1 MFQIKKKKWKYEF
14 SHQKWILMNESPNNN
29 NFVTCRTAAS
39 KLTRGQKC
47 FALIQILYF
56 KSKRIQI
63 CYFDRHDYTEKKA
76 QKITIEKKKLV
87 EKIKW
92 KLGLEGGNKK
102 KNVEFWFFFLFG
114 TANFFSF
121 LFICWCCYY
130 YYYWHWFQIPWYLL
144 FCKTKYKAHCLRSVL
159 KPWILSWIW

>member
-1 MFQIKKKKWKYEF
+1 
-14 SHQKWILMNESPNNN
+14 MNESPNNN
-29 NFVTCRTAAS
+29 NFVTCRTTAS

-76 QKITIEKKKLV
+76 QKIIIEKKLV
-87 EKIKW
+87 ENIKW

-102 KNVEFWFFFLFG
+102 KNVEFWFFFFLFG
-114 TANFFSF
+114 TANFFLSC
-121 LFICWCCYY
+121 LFVGAAIT
-130 YYYWHWFQIPWYLL
+130 IIIGIGS
-144 FCKTKYKAHCLRSVL
+144 RSHGISSSV
-159 KPWILSWIW
+159 KQNIRHTVCAVC